1 MRMYI
6 LIYLLKKLC
15 WQTKMFQRIVQTLKH
30 HNAKH
35 KHYNYKQTL
44 RTKRTHSIVIK
55 QNSCFL
61 IKNVWTQSLFL
72 KPTVLTTILIWKE
85 KKTAYNKQMCEQNS
99 CFETKMSQKSCFKT
113 KCENKTFAS
122 KPKCFLKNLASK
134 LKCLNTSLIL
144 KPNVWTKH
152 LLPNQI
158 FFWKTL
164 LRAGRDWTIQ
174 FSGSE
179 PDTRNLFLSAL

>member
-44 RTKRTHSIVIK
+44 RTKRTHSIVHK

-61 IKNVWTQSLFL
+61 IKNVWTQSHFWNLLFWQ
-72 KPTVLTTILIWKE
+72 PSWFGKE

-99 CFETKMSQKSCFKT
+99 CFETKMSQKSCFET

-144 KPNVWTKH
+144 KPNVWTKL
-152 LLPNQI
+152 LLPNQNV
-158 FFWKTL
+158 F
-164 LRAGRDWTIQ
+164 
-174 FSGSE
+174 
-179 PDTRNLFLSAL
+179 